1 MNNPNTSSKQP
12 YTSRKKVDNF
22 PKTTATSQDPFN
34 MSEMKKILQKMF
46 NEMVDLK
53 KKNNKSQANNM
64 GFAMPPFR

>member
-12 YTSRKKVDNF
+12 YTSRKKVENF

-34 MSEMKKILQKMF
+34 MSEMKKILQKMS

-53 KKNNKSQANNM
+53 KKK
-64 GFAMPPFR
+64 